1 MQTLTRSELSQLI
14 TGGIEMTEGVA
25 ENGEKIV
32 TYKKL
37 ETGETFVQLVKEHD
51 CYQVEPTF
59 AEELKADLEGGAK
72 ISDLKAKLRA
82 EKQKPEKD
90 FKAIREARRQA
101 KIAEEEAAQIESEK
115 ADIEDAVIVEPVIEP
130 EIAP

>member
-1 MQTLTRSELSQLI
+1 
-14 TGGIEMTEGVA
+14 MTESVA
-25 ENGEKIV
+25 EGGEKIV

-51 CYQVEPTF
+51 CYQVEPEF
-59 AEELKADLEGGAK
+59 AEKLKADLENNAK

-90 FKAIREARRQA
+90 FRAIRKAKRQA
-101 KIAEEEAAQIESEK
+101 KIAEEEAVQ
-115 ADIEDAVIVEPVIEP
+115 IEDAVIVGEEPI
-130 EIAP
+130 